1 MTRSEIRI
9 IIKLARQYTY
19 HLSQSFFQSFLLGF
33 LAYLTFW
40 IDITDFTDRFMG
52 SLTALLVL
60 ASLMSTLTESLP
72 KTSYFKVI
80 DFWLLFFLLST
91 SLNIAVHILVDRF
104 YQKELKEK
112 NAKNVVQKWSNK
124 VNPNIPSVEV
134 PDNIYDKLPKG
145 DKSND
150 FIPIQAVQG
159 VSNSLFQQD

>member
-1 MTRSEIRI
+1 MGFGRLNVTRSEIRI
-9 IIKLARQYTY
+9 VIKLARQYTY

-112 NAKNVVQKWSNK
+112 NAKNVVQVSFFISFIKDQFGLANLVLPN
-124 VNPNIPSVEV
+124 VNSVFCQFW
-134 PDNIYDKLPKG
+134 P
-145 DKSND
+145 
-150 FIPIQAVQG
+150 
-159 VSNSLFQQD
+159 

>member
-1 MTRSEIRI
+1 M
-9 IIKLARQYTY
+9 ARQYTY

-112 NAKNVVQKWSNK
+112 NARN
-124 VNPNIPSVEV
+124 
-134 PDNIYDKLPKG
+134 
-145 DKSND
+145 
-150 FIPIQAVQG
+150 AVQ
-159 VSNSLFQQD
+159 VSILRKKKSLNYFHFSIHTGTKPNFLSKNSKKMIFAKCEFCEK